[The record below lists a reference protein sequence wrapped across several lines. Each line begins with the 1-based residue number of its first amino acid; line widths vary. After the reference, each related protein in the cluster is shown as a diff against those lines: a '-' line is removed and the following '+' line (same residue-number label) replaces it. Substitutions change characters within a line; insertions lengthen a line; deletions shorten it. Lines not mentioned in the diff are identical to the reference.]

1 MIVPEAPIIFDARN
15 PELEAAILADPEAI
29 EPWLIFGDWLQTQG
43 DPRGVLI
50 MRDAALRASPRDP
63 NLIKMVKV
71 RVDRYADY
79 FRGPFSRANV
89 ELRWGFI
96 HKLRMFSDGH
106 ARLEEIL
113 RAPRHPRWL
122 NTIELMVDNLDRCI
136 ELVGELAPPTVRTIA
151 LIGKSRI
158 GSLAPLAKPLVRM
171 RRLSLE
177 AGLTDSAFAEL
188 VRTPLPALRALG
200 ATLDVTQLGDLLA
213 RDDLPIN
220 ELHVRAARVAR
231 GLVSVEFVDAIAE
244 SPLARQLEH
253 LDLLFETGAEL
264 RFLEHGARFPRLRTV
279 HTNASEALRERYE
292 IVRGLD
298 SSGLGPEP

>member
-1 MIVPEAPIIFDARN
+1 LII
-15 PELEAAILADPEAI
+15 
-29 EPWLIFGDWLQTQG
+29 
-43 DPRGVLI
+43 
-50 MRDAALRASPRDP
+50 RDAALRASPKDP
-63 NLIKMVKV
+63 NLIKMVNV

-79 FRGPFSRANV
+79 FRGPFTRANV

-96 HKLRMFSDGH
+96 HKLRIYNNEQ
-106 ARLEEIL
+106 RLDEIL
-113 RAPRHPRWL
+113 RSPRHPRWI
-122 NTIELMVDNLDRCI
+122 NTIELMVDNLERCI

-151 LIGKSRI
+151 LMGKSRI
-158 GSLAPLAKPLVRM
+158 ASLAPLTKPLVHT
-171 RRLSLE
+171 RRLSLA

-213 RDDLPIN
+213 REDLQIN
-220 ELHVRAARVAR
+220 ELHVRAAGVAR
-231 GLVSVEFVDAIAE
+231 AGLVSVEFVDAIAE

-253 LDLLFETGAEL
+253 LDVLFETGAEL

-298 SSGLGPEP
+298 SSWLKPEP